1 MIPARLTNLQQ
12 ELLKIFS
19 IELSDKE
26 LLELKHLLATH
37 FASKASDEMDR
48 LWETNQWNQETMETW
63 LAEHPRLNKG

>member
-26 LLELKHLLATH
+26 LLEIKHLLATH

-48 LWETNQWNQETMETW
+48 LWETNQRNQETMETW
-63 LAEHPRLNKG
+63 LAELPRLNKG

>member
-26 LLELKHLLATH
+26 LLEIKHLLATH

-48 LWETNQWNQETMETW
+48 LWETNQRNQETMETW
-63 LAEHPRLNKG
+63 LAEHSRLNKG